1 MRWREIKLREYLPDL
16 LLVFGLI
23 AAAGILIALFAR
35 SPISFVVL
43 MQHAINQEKR
53 FLLHKVNHNTLAR
66 ELRNLAEQ
74 QEWKDVDFNKD
85 DPRLP
90 EYVRSLK
97 PGAVYIRNND
107 HIIIDF
113 GGPFDAMD
121 IRAFKPGIKGY
132 GTKKIGD
139 GLWFYCRNGSGP
151 SE

>member
-1 MRWREIKLREYLPDL
+1 MLWREIKLREYLPDL

-23 AAAGILIALFAR
+23 AVVGILIALFAR
-35 SPISFVVL
+35 SPISLVVL
-43 MQHAINQEKR
+43 MQHATNQEKR
-53 FLLHKVNHNTLAR
+53 FLLHKVNHDALAR
-66 ELRNLAEQ
+66 ELRNFAEQ

-97 PGAVYIRNND
+97 PSAVYIRNND

-113 GGPFDAMD
+113 GGPFDAID
-121 IRAFKPGIKGY
+121 IRAFKPGMEGY

-139 GLWFYCRNGSGP
+139 GLWFYYRDGSGP